1 MQKIRYVV
9 ALGISLLALLSFTLV
24 AAWTDPTEAP
34 PNGNVAAPI
43 NVGSIA
49 QVKNG
54 GLGVNTLT
62 VFGNSLFGGSAGS
75 NAYLNFGDTSGDSGY
90 GIRDNAGTLEFK
102 NDGGDWYSLQTIVY
116 DLAGGGSVSG
126 SGTTNYI
133 PSYSNSSTLGNSL
146 LYNSDTGDNNTNG
159 VGVGTA
165 SPHAGLQVETGS
177 GTFALHDPAISNF
190 MWVFDH
196 YSTDGTG
203 NLLIRKTDLSGS
215 SPVVVMTLTPA
226 GKVGIGAYPPQEK
239 LDVAGGNINTNN
251 YLKVTA
257 WPGYGSG
264 AARFWYDGAAAA
276 LKLDQ
281 ALTVNGVVTATGWY
295 TSSDRRLKTEIEP
308 IKDGLTKLDA
318 IEGVSFI
325 WKPGTPKAG
334 QRDVGVIAQDV
345 ERVLPEAVHTD
356 ENGMK
361 SVDYPHLVPL
371 LINAVK
377 EQQDEIKDL
386 KTQLEQMKA
395 TVAALV
401 AQVAATNQ

>member
-1 MQKIRYVV
+1 
-9 ALGISLLALLSFTLV
+9 
-24 AAWTDPTEAP
+24 
-34 PNGNVAAPI
+34 
-43 NVGSIA
+43 
-49 QVKNG
+49 
-54 GLGVNTLT
+54 
-62 VFGNSLFGGSAGS
+62 
-75 NAYLNFGDTSGDSGY
+75 
-90 GIRDNAGTLEFK
+90 
-102 NDGGDWYSLQTIVY
+102 
-116 DLAGGGSVSG
+116 
-126 SGTTNYI
+126 
-133 PSYSNSSTLGNSL
+133 
-146 LYNSDTGDNNTNG
+146 
-159 VGVGTA
+159 
-165 SPHAGLQVETGS
+165 
-177 GTFALHDPAISNF
+177 